1 MKALNRNRAIR
12 CPGEINAKKPVP
24 THEGGTGVRVAGTK
38 KGYLLPNVKLTPAK
52 YLKLFWLFAMCA
64 TWLLLKFVYR

>member
-1 MKALNRNRAIR
+1 MLYRIQTIA
-12 CPGEINAKKPVP
+12 CPDKINKKTGAVQ
-24 THEGGTGVRVAGTK
+24 ESGTGVRWQGQT
-38 KGYLLPNVKLTPAK
+38 YLLPKVKLTPAK